1 MKIRRTLSFS
11 LLLLLAAL
19 VAACNAT
26 PTAPTT
32 STPQPAAAAQPGAD
46 GIGDEFFPQMGNGG
60 YDALHYTID
69 LSVSVAQNAI
79 KGSTTITAQATQDL
93 SRFNLDFNALQIEGI
108 TVNGAETKFAQAK
121 RELTI
126 TPAQPLAKGE
136 KFTVV
141 VTYQGKPS
149 ETALV
154 KEDAMLANSWANDGA
169 SILAHGEPSKAWMW
183 YPVNG
188 HPQDKATYTFK
199 ITVEKPYMAIL
210 NGKQTS
216 VTPNSDGTQTY
227 TYQANDRMASYL
239 VTFSVVKDYV
249 AQTQTGPNG
258 LPITNYCPAEKA
270 AQCEKIFAR
279 QPEMIAFYNEQFGP
293 YPFESFG
300 ALVSRSDMA
309 GALETQTLVTYG
321 GNMLFQMP
329 EKQAEDV
336 VAHEL
341 AHQWYGDS
349 VSLKQWKEI
358 WLNEGFA
365 TYASGLWQA
374 HAGGGNLADSA
385 ARWEKVSQ
393 GDMSGM
399 TTTSAPQPAPAGGA
413 TGAPAGMPGAD
424 TAKFLPTLLEQM
436 PGPMQSM
443 FEMDIQKAL
452 AVFSK
457 LDMSKVKLS
466 SAQARAFLAALPAGT
481 LTDAQIA
488 QLATDGSAWQDF
500 AGKLAASTDGKTKL
514 TLDQFKAA
522 MNALPLESVP
532 LKESDI
538 QTFVTTIFPNVQIA
552 GGPGG
557 AGQDAQQNQ
566 VTITPPG
573 KPTAEALFNPGVYQ
587 RGALTLYALQQKIG
601 AEAMSKLL
609 KTYYATYKDGNAT
622 TADFIGLA
630 EKISGQ
636 KLGDFFDAWLYGE
649 EVPAVPAPAASA
661 PVAAAGELDATDKSL
676 FTYLAQTY
684 ALFKTDSARIWSKKF
699 QFDQVPLL
707 LVRTDKTNKAQYAYL
722 VNYPNP
728 EKVASAEPVTLP
740 AGVNLPPVYRLS
752 TIPNAERL
760 TDALP
765 FDYFY
770 PVNDNQVY
778 MARYTSDASANPL
791 AVPTSFQWIRYLVH
805 EGVHKFQI
813 ESWTQAEK
821 QPDQASYPLESDSV
835 ALMMLEHKILLDAL
849 AAKDDG
855 AVQEKVQQFLAVRSE
870 RMKKWPTVGAVD
882 NAQELTEG
890 SARYVEFRLDA
901 IAGVANE
908 RSVDVELGY
917 IFNPKEQLRDYL
929 TFGRHYATGAALG
942 LLLDRL
948 GVDWKPQAEKGVT
961 PYDLLAAKYAAAA
974 PAGLLDKVYAAYDYP
989 TLQSDAASIAAQLA
1003 NPPANGQ
1010 AAPASPSTG
1019 GQSGQAGQASPPTG
1033 GRVAIQPVQKPYT
1046 QAAPE
1051 LLPAY
1056 VPAGFTLQGAFR
1068 YAVSELSIPQLASLY
1083 SPKGNDVTVVDYR
1096 NGEKQ
1101 LRINRAAYPGGTFK
1115 SWQAQSIIMMP
1126 GMKTTTIAGVE
1137 AQTVEMSGSDG
1148 PQSVITFVYN
1158 DQIIVIEGPVALEE
1172 ALKVAASMVKK

>member
-1 MKIRRTLSFS
+1 MTASPSTARTAKFS
-11 LLLLLAAL
+11 
-19 VAACNAT
+19 
-26 PTAPTT
+26 
-32 STPQPAAAAQPGAD
+32 
-46 GIGDEFFPQMGNGG
+46 
-60 YDALHYTID
+60 
-69 LSVSVAQNAI
+69 
-79 KGSTTITAQATQDL
+79 QD
-93 SRFNLDFNALQIEGI
+93 
-108 TVNGAETKFAQAK
+108 K

-149 ETALV
+149 ETAVV
-154 KEDAMLANSWANDGA
+154 KENAMLASNWKNDGS
-169 SILAHGEPSKAWMW
+169 SILAQGEPSKAWMW

-216 VTPNSDGTQTY
+216 VTENSDGTQTY

-249 AQTQTGPNG
+249 TQTQTGPNG

-279 QPEMIAFYNEQFGP
+279 QPEMIAFYNEQFGA

-300 ALVSRSDMA
+300 ALVSRSDAA

-321 GNMLFQMP
+321 ANMLFQMP

-365 TYASGLWQA
+365 TYASGLWQE
-374 HAGGGNLADSA
+374 HANGVELADSA
-385 ARWEKVSQ
+385 ARWEKVSK

-399 TTTSAPQPAPAGGA
+399 ATTSNPQPVPAD
-413 TGAPAGMPGAD
+413 GAPAGMPDAS
-424 TAKFLPTLLEQM
+424 TAKFLPSLLEQM
-436 PGPMQSM
+436 PGPMQDM
-443 FEMDIQKAL
+443 FDIDIQKAL
-452 AVFSK
+452 EVLGK

-466 SAQARAFLAALPAGT
+466 SEQVRAFLAALPAGT

-488 QLATDGSAWQDF
+488 QLATDGSTWQDF
-500 AGKLAASTDGKTKL
+500 AGKLAASANGKTKL
-514 TLDQFKAA
+514 TFDQFKALI
-522 MNALPLESVP
+522 NALPLENIP
-532 LKESDI
+532 LKETDI
-538 QTFVTTIFPNVQIA
+538 QTFLTAIFPNLQMA

-557 AGQDAQQNQ
+557 AEQNKP
-566 VTITPPG
+566 TITPPG

-587 RGALTLYALQQKIG
+587 RGALTLYALQQVIG
-601 AEAMSKLL
+601 DEAMDTLL

-622 TADFIGLA
+622 IADFVSLA

-649 EVPAVPAPAASA
+649 EVPAVPAPASA
-661 PVAAAGELDATDKSL
+661 AVAPAGALDATDKSL
-676 FTYLAQTY
+676 FTYLAQAY
-684 ALFKTDSARIWSKKF
+684 ALFKTDGPRVWSKDF

-707 LVRTDKTNKAQYAYL
+707 LVRTDKAGKAQYAYL

-728 EKVASAEPVTLP
+728 QKVAGAEPVTLP
-740 AGVNLPPVYRLS
+740 DGVNLPPVYRLNE
-752 TIPNAERL
+752 IPNADRL
-760 TDALP
+760 NDALP

-770 PVNDNQVY
+770 PVNDSQVY
-778 MARYTSDASANPL
+778 MARYYSDASANPT

-813 ESWTQAEK
+813 ESWA
-821 QPDQASYPLESDSV
+821 QPEEQQDQASYPLESDNV

-849 AAKDDG
+849 AADNDQ

-901 IAGVANE
+901 IAGAANE
-908 RSVDVELGY
+908 RSVDVELGH
-917 IFNPKEQLRDYL
+917 IFKLKDDIRSYL

-961 PYDLLAAKYAAAA
+961 PYDILAAKYAATA
-974 PAGLLDKVYAAYDYP
+974 PAGLLEKVFTAYNFP
-989 TLQSDAASIAAQLA
+989 TLLSDAARIATQLA
-1003 NPPANGQ
+1003 NPPASGRPDARSVGPHRRSSGDQ
-1010 AAPASPSTG
+1010 ARPEALHRSRGRTAPDLRSRRLHAARRFSIRGVGTLD
-1019 GQSGQAGQASPPTG
+1019 PPTG
-1033 GRVAIQPVQKPYT
+1033 FDVQP
-1046 QAAPE
+1046 
-1051 LLPAY
+1051 
-1056 VPAGFTLQGAFR
+1056 
-1068 YAVSELSIPQLASLY
+1068 
-1083 SPKGNDVTVVDYR
+1083 
-1096 NGEKQ
+1096 
-1101 LRINRAAYPGGTFK
+1101 
-1115 SWQAQSIIMMP
+1115 
-1126 GMKTTTIAGVE
+1126 
-1137 AQTVEMSGSDG
+1137 DG
-1148 PQSVITFVYN
+1148 
-1158 DQIIVIEGPVALEE
+1158 
-1172 ALKVAASMVKK
+1172 K